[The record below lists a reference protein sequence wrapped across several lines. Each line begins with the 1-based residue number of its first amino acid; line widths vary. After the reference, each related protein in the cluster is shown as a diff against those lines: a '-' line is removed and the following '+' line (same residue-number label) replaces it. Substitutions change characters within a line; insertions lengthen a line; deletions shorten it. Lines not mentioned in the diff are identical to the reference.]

1 MSKGVTMK
9 AYIAFTKKEW
19 MESIRT
25 YRFFILLAVFFI
37 LGIMNPITAKITP
50 DILANFAMEGMTITI
65 AEPTAMDSWLQ
76 FYKNVP
82 QMGMIVIVIMF
93 SGLMTGECGK
103 GTFVN
108 MVTKGLKRS
117 TIILSKFTMS
127 VCLWTISLAL
137 CFTVSA
143 YYTAYYW
150 DINGMGQILQSVAC
164 LWLFGIFLIA
174 ILLLMGSIVKSNY
187 ACLLLVGCVVVLL
200 FLINMLPVLQE
211 YNPIRLASSNL
222 SLINGEMVIADF
234 GFSIAITIILTILS
248 LVGAIMVF
256 NKKKL

>member
-1 MSKGVTMK
+1 MK

-19 MESIRT
+19 LESIRT

-37 LGIMNPITAKITP
+37 IGIMNPITAKITP
-50 DILANFAMEGMTITI
+50 ELLSSLATEGITITI
-65 AEPTAMDSWLQ
+65 PEPTAMDSWLQ

-82 QMGMIVIVIMF
+82 QMGLIVLVIMF
-93 SGLMTGECGK
+93 SGGMTGECSK

-127 VCLWTISLAL
+127 VCMWTISLAL
-137 CFTVSA
+137 CFMIST

-150 DINGMGQILQSVAC
+150 NIDGMGQILQSVAC
-164 LWLFGIFLIA
+164 LWLFGVFLIA
-174 ILLLMGSIVKSNY
+174 ILLLMGAIVKSNY
-187 ACLLLVGCVVVLL
+187 ACLLLVGGVVVTL
-200 FLINMLPVLQE
+200 FLINMIPRLQE
-211 YNPIRLASSNL
+211 FNPIRLTSGNM
-222 SLINGEMVIADF
+222 SLITGEMVIADF
-234 GFSIAITIILTILS
+234 VYSIIITIIMTVLS
-248 LVGAIMVF
+248 LLGAIMVF

>member
-1 MSKGVTMK
+1 
-9 AYIAFTKKEW
+9 
-19 MESIRT
+19 
-25 YRFFILLAVFFI
+25 
-37 LGIMNPITAKITP
+37 
-50 DILANFAMEGMTITI
+50 
-65 AEPTAMDSWLQ
+65 
-76 FYKNVP
+76 
-82 QMGMIVIVIMF
+82 
-93 SGLMTGECGK
+93 
-103 GTFVN
+103 
-108 MVTKGLKRS
+108 
-117 TIILSKFTMS
+117 
-127 VCLWTISLAL
+127 
-137 CFTVSA
+137 
-143 YYTAYYW
+143 
-150 DINGMGQILQSVAC
+150 MGQILKSVAC

>member
-1 MSKGVTMK
+1 MK

-143 YYTAYYW
+143 YYTA
-150 DINGMGQILQSVAC
+150 
-164 LWLFGIFLIA
+164 
-174 ILLLMGSIVKSNY
+174 
-187 ACLLLVGCVVVLL
+187 
-200 FLINMLPVLQE
+200 
-211 YNPIRLASSNL
+211 
-222 SLINGEMVIADF
+222 
-234 GFSIAITIILTILS
+234 
-248 LVGAIMVF
+248 
-256 NKKKL
+256 